1 MTALLVVVGALVG
14 APLRYVV
21 ELVVRWWLRAGD
33 DTVPWGTAAVNLVGS
48 AVIGVVAGATTGRA
62 DAGTVTALVGTGF
75 CGALTTYS
83 AFSYETVR
91 LVQVG
96 RAPAALAYAVGSLVA
111 GVALCWAGYG
121 VVVALS

>member
-1 MTALLVVVGALVG
+1 MSALLVVVGALVG
-14 APLRYVV
+14 APLRYLVDV
-21 ELVVRWWLRAGD
+21 VVRWWLRAD
-33 DTVPWGTAAVNLVGS
+33 DDAFPWGTLTVNLVGS
-48 AVIGVVAGATTGRA
+48 AVLGALVGVTAGQVGSGAL
-62 DAGTVTALVGTGF
+62 TALVGTGF

-96 RAPAALAYAVGSLVA
+96 RAPAAIGYAVGSLLA

-121 VVVALS
+121 VAVGLS